1 MPDVMLTEK
10 ETMSKYSWNAN
21 DYKTNS
27 QVQQVWAKE
36 LIEKLSLNGTEDILD
51 LGCGDGKV
59 TAEISNAVKSGT
71 VIGIDNSSSM
81 IAFAKEHFTSEKH
94 SNLSFQ
100 EMNAQNLNFEE
111 CFDIVFSNAVLH
123 WVKDHNSVLEGI
135 YKSLKKKGR
144 ILLQMGG
151 KGGVSQL
158 ISVLDEILSYSVW
171 QAYFQDFEFPYTF
184 LGVEEYETMLL
195 DRGFQIKRVELIH
208 KDAVHE
214 GKEKFKGWIRTT
226 WIPYLE
232 RIPEEKREEFIET
245 LVSKYI
251 EQVPL
256 DAKDNIHVD
265 MVMLEVEAEKA

>member
-1 MPDVMLTEK
+1 MLTEK
-10 ETMSKYSWNAN
+10 ETMSKYNWNAN

-27 QVQQVWAKE
+27 QVQEIWAKE

-59 TAEISNAVKSGT
+59 TAEISNAVKRGT
-71 VIGIDNSSSM
+71 VLGIDNSSSM
-81 IAFAKEHFTSEKH
+81 ITFAKKRFTSEKH
-94 SNLSFQ
+94 PNLSFQ
-100 EMNAQNLNFEE
+100 EIDAQNLNFEE

-123 WVKDHNSVLEGI
+123 WVKDHNSVLEGL
-135 YKSLKKKGR
+135 YKSLKKKGK

-158 ISVLDEILSYSVW
+158 ISVLNEMLSYPEW
-171 QAYFQDFEFPYTF
+171 HAYFQIFEFPYTF

-195 DRGFQIKRVELIH
+195 DRSFQIKRIELIH

-245 LVSKYI
+245 LVTKYI

-256 DAKDNIHVD
+256 DAEDNIHVD
-265 MVMLEVEAEKA
+265 MVMLEIEAEKA